1 MLRCNCNEL
10 CFYYKKTSVIE
21 IDGKKYTQVHNF
33 NKCNRLLIENSKKKP
48 CDFNSKI
55 LIEEKVIQEEDKEK
69 IKMNNLLVADDKS
82 TDKILTHGDIRN
94 KIYDMFDYYYIKSS
108 NYFGNLN
115 YYLKL
120 IGYHAHDPTI
130 ESLSELKTR
139 LSKKPSNIT
148 KIYTN
153 KESYFSHTIGEFD
166 YDYDNEEQMMK
177 RIKRG
182 DDPSEWTKNEIV
194 QDILKRKVLKHKKL
208 TKSKKSNKS
217 NKSDKYI
224 KSHKVTSI
232 EDLMNSEED
241 KILENEEKEN
251 DDKKEDKEEDEDLMN
266 SQEDK
271 ILENE
276 EKENDDK
283 KEDKEEDEEEDEEL
297 MNSEEDEILEN
308 EEKENDDKKE
318 DKEEDE
324 EENDDEDD
332 DKNSENQKDN
342 EFDIEE
348 FSDDDDND
356 YDDNN
361 YDDFSD

>member
-1 MLRCNCNEL
+1 MLRCNCDEL

-21 IDGKKYTQVHNF
+21 IDGKKYIQVHNF
-33 NKCNRLLIENSKKKP
+33 NKCNRSLIENSKKKP

-55 LIEEKVIQEEDKEK
+55 LIEEKLVEEK
-69 IKMNNLLVADDKS
+69 IKMNNLVVADDKS

-94 KIYDMFDYYYIKSS
+94 KIYDMFKYYYIKSY

-120 IGYHAHDPTI
+120 IGYHAHHPPI

-166 YDYDNEEQMMK
+166 YDYDNEEQMIK

-182 DDPSEWTKNEIV
+182 DDPLEWTKNEIV
-194 QDILKRKVLKHKKL
+194 QDILKRKVLKYKKL

-217 NKSDKYI
+217 DKSDKSDKYI

-232 EDLMNSEED
+232 EDFMNSEED
-241 KILENEEKEN
+241 EILENEENEEKENEEKEN
-251 DDKKEDKEEDEDLMN
+251 DDKKED
-266 SQEDK
+266 
-271 ILENE
+271 
-276 EKENDDK
+276 
-283 KEDKEEDEEEDEEL
+283 EEE
-297 MNSEEDEILEN
+297 
-308 EEKENDDKKE
+308 
-318 DKEEDE
+318 
-324 EENDDEDD
+324 D

-356 YDDNN
+356 NDDNN